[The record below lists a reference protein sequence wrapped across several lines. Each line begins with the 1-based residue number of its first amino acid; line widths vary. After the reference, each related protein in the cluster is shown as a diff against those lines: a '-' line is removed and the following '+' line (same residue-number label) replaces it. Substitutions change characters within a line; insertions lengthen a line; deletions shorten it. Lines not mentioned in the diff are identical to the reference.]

1 MKCTSTSC
9 PELTFKIK
17 FTISEFWNPGISGEK
32 KFADMLF
39 FSPKNNKIVETTTK
53 ISPIVFLLNIY

>member
-1 MKCTSTSC
+1 MKCTSC
-9 PELTFKIK
+9 PELSFKIK

-39 FSPKNNKIVETTTK
+39 FPKNNKIVKTTTK